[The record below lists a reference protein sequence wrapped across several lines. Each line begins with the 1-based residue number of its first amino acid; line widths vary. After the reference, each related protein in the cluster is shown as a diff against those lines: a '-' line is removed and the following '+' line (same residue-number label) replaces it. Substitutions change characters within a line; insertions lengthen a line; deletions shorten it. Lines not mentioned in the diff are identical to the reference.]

1 MLSYTAFV
9 HQPLPPKDVPKYQ
22 RILEQLER
30 EVRSGD
36 HLPGARLPSE
46 ADLTKRFNTSRIT
59 VGRAVR
65 ELHRRGLVERRA
77 GSGTFVAR
85 ADVVPAPPAPPETGP
100 GRPFGL
106 LIPDLGETDIFEPIC
121 QGMAAAPPAGDHALL
136 RGYNPPAE
144 TTTREEAGWRL
155 CRQYVEQKVAGVF
168 FAPFERT
175 PTSER
180 SNRRVIAA
188 LEEARIP
195 VVLLDRDLLP
205 YPGRSRHDL
214 VGIDN
219 RRAGFLACR
228 HLLGRGSRRVA
239 FLGYPNSAA
248 TLDARAAGYREALF
262 QAGMPVEPILI
273 QLLDPNE
280 AAAVR
285 SFLETAR
292 PDAVVCGNDRVAGHL
307 MHTLHALGRHVPQD
321 LRLVGIDDVGYA
333 SLLPVPLT
341 TIRQPCREIGA
352 AAMTAMVERLA
363 RPEAPARDILLDCRL
378 VVRQSCGGAPKG

>member
-1 MLSYTAFV
+1 MLSYTASV

-30 EVRSGD
+30 EVLSGD

-65 ELHRRGLVERRA
+65 ELHLRGLVERRA

-85 ADVVPAPPAPPETGP
+85 TRAAIIPPTPRATGS
-100 GRPFGL
+100 GQPFGL

-121 QGMAAAPPAGDHALL
+121 QGMAAAPAAGEHALL

-155 CRQYVEQKVAGVF
+155 CGQYIAQKVAGVF

-175 PTSER
+175 TTSER

-262 QAGMPVEPILI
+262 QAGIPVEPALI
-273 QLLDPNE
+273 QLLDPDD

-285 SFLETAR
+285 AFLGTAR
-292 PDAVVCGNDRVAGHL
+292 PDAVVCANDRVAGHL
-307 MHTLHALGRHVPQD
+307 MHTLHAIGQRVPQD

-352 AAMTAMVERLA
+352 AAMTAMVDRLA
-363 RPEAPARDILLDCRL
+363 RPEAPARDILLACRL
-378 VVRQSCGGAPKG
+378 VVRRSCGEALKG